1 MLIPVSREWA
11 IEAISRM
18 SEADD
23 AELPDDP
30 DGESSSSPSSQAIY
44 GLLADRRRRYAI
56 HYLKQRNEAVS
67 LRDLAEQVAAWE
79 NEKPVD
85 TLKSQ
90 ERKRVYIA
98 LYQSHLPSMDREG
111 IVEYDSD
118 RGTVSLAEEY
128 ADIDIYLE
136 VVPSDDVPWS
146 VYYLGLAAANA
157 VLLGLVWLEAAP
169 FDTLP
174 DLFWG
179 FIVIL
184 TFAISALTQ
193 TLRGRRMRF
202 GDDGPPPEL
211 VSRGTWSLNNK
222 NDAAE

>member
-1 MLIPVSREWA
+1 
-11 IEAISRM
+11 M
-18 SEADD
+18 SD
-23 AELPDDP
+23 AEDSEPPHELDEQPA
-30 DGESSSSPSSQAIY
+30 EVPSSQTIY
-44 GLLADRRRRYAI
+44 GLLADRRRRYTI
-56 HYLKQRNEAVS
+56 HYLKQRSEAVS
-67 LRDLAEQVAAWE
+67 LRELAEQVAAWE
-79 NEKPVD
+79 NNKSVEA
-85 TLKSQ
+85 LNSQ

-146 VYYLGLAAANA
+146 VYYLGLAVANA
-157 VLLGLVWLEAAP
+157 VLLGLVGFEVAP

-179 FIVIL
+179 FVVIA
-184 TFAISALTQ
+184 TFAVSALSQ

-202 GDDGPPPEL
+202 GDEGPPPEL
-211 VSRGTWSLNNK
+211 LSRGMSGAK
-222 NDAAE
+222 DGE

>member
-1 MLIPVSREWA
+1 
-11 IEAISRM
+11 M
-18 SEADD
+18 SDVNDSVQPGA
-23 AELPDDP
+23 A
-30 DGESSSSPSSQAIY
+30 GGQHGRAPSSQAIY
-44 GLLADRRRRYAI
+44 GLLADRRRRYTI
-56 HYLKQRNEAVS
+56 HYLKQQNDAVS
-67 LRDLAEQVAAWE
+67 LSDLAEQVAAWE

-85 TLKSQ
+85 ALDSQ

-146 VYYLGLAAANA
+146 VYYLGLTAANA
-157 VLLGLVWLEAAP
+157 ILLGLVWLEVAP

-179 FIVIL
+179 FIVVL
-184 TFAISALTQ
+184 TFAISALAQ

-211 VSRGTWSLNNK
+211 VSRGIWSLNNK
-222 NDAAE
+222 NDATD

>member
-1 MLIPVSREWA
+1 
-11 IEAISRM
+11 M
-18 SEADD
+18 SETED
-23 AELPDDP
+23 AKLPDDP
-30 DGESSSSPSSQAIY
+30 DDKSSTSPSSQAIY
-44 GLLADRRRRYAI
+44 GLLADRRRRYTI
-56 HYLKQRNEAVS
+56 HYLKQRAEAVT
-67 LRDLAEQVAAWE
+67 LRELAEQVAAWE
-79 NEKPVD
+79 NEKPVEE
-85 TLKSQ
+85 LRSQ

-111 IVEYDSD
+111 VVEYDSD
-118 RGTVSLAEEY
+118 QGTVSLAEEY
-128 ADIDIYLE
+128 ADFDIYLE

-146 VYYLGLAAANA
+146 VYYLGLAAAN
-157 VLLGLVWLEAAP
+157 VLLLGMVWLEVAP

-184 TFAISALTQ
+184 TFAISALAQ

-211 VSRGTWSLNNK
+211 VSRGTWSLNNE
-222 NDAAE
+222 NDASE